1 MESGFVV
8 AGFALKG
15 STKLKACSFDT
26 ERGRFRV
33 LKRQKRKA
41 TVTSLVCFS
50 PLPSVA
56 APRRLI
62 AFVSVLVAIVA
73 AIVGLVARRMRN
85 NLRRD
90 AKRLICESSE
100 SEDGRSAFDST
111 VQLQSKIS
119 DEIIEDK
126 NILTKVLLETQDKA
140 KSADLKV
147 QVLKEELQLKQ
158 KELDDAKILLHKLD
172 QDGRTLEHELK
183 MRQVNKARLIQWLE
197 EKLVENARVLEN
209 VGEELE
215 EAKLVQSEAADVLIN
230 MTYEL
235 DQLEEMVAER
245 ENRLNRLKQGDN
257 EVHAEIGSLRV
268 LRKEQN
274 RILQKVQDLTHRY
287 PHLEETFSKEW

>member
-158 KELDDAKILLHKLD
+158 KELDDVRYESTQCQPSSICTMALHRI
-172 QDGRTLEHELK
+172 QRTTTFAEVYDL
-183 MRQVNKARLIQWLE
+183 RE
-197 EKLVENARVLEN
+197 ETKRSVLS
-209 VGEELE
+209 
-215 EAKLVQSEAADVLIN
+215 K
-230 MTYEL
+230 
-235 DQLEEMVAER
+235 
-245 ENRLNRLKQGDN
+245 
-257 EVHAEIGSLRV
+257 
-268 LRKEQN
+268 LRK
-274 RILQKVQDLTHRY
+274 KVQTRVCNLCKSAWERCSVHVYSSKREVAHHRY
-287 PHLEETFSKEW
+287 YERQSLCFSCKGQDSHEVDR